1 MKKLTEIGLA
11 LLLQNSAM
19 STWGLSQ
26 EDMVCLT
33 DPSLYSVAIP
43 RHNEMGGAEGGSAI
57 LLDSGTR
64 IYLSKRFA
72 FLRKMP

>member
-1 MKKLTEIGLA
+1 MVMKKLTEIGLA

-43 RHNEMGGAEGGSAI
+43 RHNEMGGAGGEKRYHVR
-57 LLDSGTR
+57 LW
-64 IYLSKRFA
+64 YKNLS
-72 FLRKMP
+72 